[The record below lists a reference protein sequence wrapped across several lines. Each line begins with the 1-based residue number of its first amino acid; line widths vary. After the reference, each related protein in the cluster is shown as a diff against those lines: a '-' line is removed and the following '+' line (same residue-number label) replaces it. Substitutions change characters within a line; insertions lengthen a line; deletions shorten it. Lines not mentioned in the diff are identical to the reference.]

1 VLPDGAVG
9 EKLVAFED
17 NLAEGRKI
25 KRIENFEAGCQLPR
39 KEKRNDADD
48 AEPIGNQFT
57 RPLPQPVGRQ
67 RIRFVD
73 RYEIDGVLFLLCRS
87 DASGLA
93 ASDFIRRWV
102 RLSRRSL

>member
-57 RPLPQPVGRQ
+57 
-67 RIRFVD
+67 
-73 RYEIDGVLFLLCRS
+73 
-87 DASGLA
+87 
-93 ASDFIRRWV
+93 
-102 RLSRRSL
+102 